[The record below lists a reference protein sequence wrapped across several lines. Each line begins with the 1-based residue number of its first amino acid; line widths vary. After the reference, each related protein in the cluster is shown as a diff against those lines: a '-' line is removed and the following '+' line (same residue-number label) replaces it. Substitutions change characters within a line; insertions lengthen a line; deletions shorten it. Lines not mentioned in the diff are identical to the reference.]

1 MLGDGEEK
9 GLDDIIKKKKV
20 EIFNMNP
27 KHLVSQ
33 LCKFKGQLTNIYN
46 APLGEY
52 SDFQVEL
59 QPLEGG
65 QPIML
70 EGKARFVYN
79 DFTKMPRGQVTL
91 SVGQMTLFKK
101 DAYTHFQ
108 DIVFMFSKDA
118 SQMGEVLQYK
128 VSQHALEPVKFDTYH
143 LSLIHI

>member
-33 LCKFKGQLTNIYN
+33 LCKFKGQLANIYN

-65 QPIML
+65 QQIVL
-70 EGKARFVYN
+70 EVPLGSVRRAH
-79 DFTKMPRGQVTL
+79 TAEAGAPRPGLAQPLVL
-91 SVGQMTLFKK
+91 PGLVQ
-101 DAYTHFQ
+101 DA
-108 DIVFMFSKDA
+108 
-118 SQMGEVLQYK
+118 
-128 VSQHALEPVKFDTYH
+128 
-143 LSLIHI
+143 